1 LRYESI
7 RRIGTASQTPTRTPC
22 ILAEVV
28 LITTRLRPHREI
40 MDPDVD
46 AWGAARADDVDGTSS
61 EHDEEDKTDRRF
73 KYRAV

>member
-1 LRYESI
+1 
-7 RRIGTASQTPTRTPC
+7 
-22 ILAEVV
+22 
-28 LITTRLRPHREI
+28 

-73 KYRAV
+73 KCRAV